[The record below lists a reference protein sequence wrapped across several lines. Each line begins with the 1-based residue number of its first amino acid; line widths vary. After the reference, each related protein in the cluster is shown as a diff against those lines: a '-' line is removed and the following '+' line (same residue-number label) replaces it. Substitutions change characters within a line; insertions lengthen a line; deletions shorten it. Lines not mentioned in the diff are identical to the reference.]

1 MLRVETKF
9 SLAREF
15 QEDLRIHKWRVRQ
28 CSVLTA
34 RPRETQEDFFLFHL
48 LAVLGNESLRAALL
62 LEQPVAASDTT
73 SLPIFPE
80 LPTVSTDSF
89 RILLRTLA
97 GREDFARTNANCF
110 RRNAHPR
117 LHHSTWDRSCLYCFY
132 HYEKFYLDSEW
143 HSFMECPL
151 VRSQRREF
159 ILSTKLHN
167 CFDCD
172 SSVENFALL
181 VARVREDKKFVN
193 ALARFARQIH
203 DSRQCWFRQLSSEA
217 IKQRLAHLL
226 ETRFSI

>member
-1 MLRVETKF
+1 MNGRGT
-9 SLAREF
+9 R
-15 QEDLRIHKWRVRQ
+15 
-28 CSVLTA
+28 
-34 RPRETQEDFFLFHL
+34 RP
-48 LAVLGNESLRAALL
+48 A
-62 LEQPVAASDTT
+62 
-73 SLPIFPE
+73 FPE
-80 LPTVSTDSF
+80 L
-89 RILLRTLA
+89 A
-97 GREDFARTNANCF
+97 GENVKRA
-110 RRNAHPR
+110 
-117 LHHSTWDRSCLYCFY
+117 CLYCFV
-132 HYEKFYLDSEW
+132 HHKALILDSEW

>member
-1 MLRVETKF
+1 MHTRGF
-9 SLAREF
+9 
-15 QEDLRIHKWRVRQ
+15 II
-28 CSVLTA
+28 
-34 RPRETQEDFFLFHL
+34 
-48 LAVLGNESLRAALL
+48 VLGTDL
-62 LEQPVAASDTT
+62 VC
-73 SLPIFPE
+73 I
-80 LPTVSTDSF
+80 VST
-89 RILLRTLA
+89 IMN
-97 GREDFARTNANCF
+97 EQ
-110 RRNAHPR
+110 
-117 LHHSTWDRSCLYCFY
+117 
-132 HYEKFYLDSEW
+132 FYLDSEW

-181 VARVREDKKFVN
+181 VSRVREDKKLVN

-226 ETRFSI
+226 ETRFNI

>member
-1 MLRVETKF
+1 M
-9 SLAREF
+9 
-15 QEDLRIHKWRVRQ
+15 RIVFDAQPTHG
-28 CSVLTA
+28 
-34 RPRETQEDFFLFHL
+34 FII
-48 LAVLGNESLRAALL
+48 VLGTDL
-62 LEQPVAASDTT
+62 VC
-73 SLPIFPE
+73 I
-80 LPTVSTDSF
+80 VST
-89 RILLRTLA
+89 IMN
-97 GREDFARTNANCF
+97 EQ
-110 RRNAHPR
+110 
-117 LHHSTWDRSCLYCFY
+117 
-132 HYEKFYLDSEW
+132 FYLDSEW

>member
-1 MLRVETKF
+1 
-9 SLAREF
+9 
-15 QEDLRIHKWRVRQ
+15 
-28 CSVLTA
+28 
-34 RPRETQEDFFLFHL
+34 
-48 LAVLGNESLRAALL
+48 
-62 LEQPVAASDTT
+62 
-73 SLPIFPE
+73 
-80 LPTVSTDSF
+80 
-89 RILLRTLA
+89 
-97 GREDFARTNANCF
+97 
-110 RRNAHPR
+110 
-117 LHHSTWDRSCLYCFY
+117 
-132 HYEKFYLDSEW
+132 
-143 HSFMECPL
+143 MEGPL